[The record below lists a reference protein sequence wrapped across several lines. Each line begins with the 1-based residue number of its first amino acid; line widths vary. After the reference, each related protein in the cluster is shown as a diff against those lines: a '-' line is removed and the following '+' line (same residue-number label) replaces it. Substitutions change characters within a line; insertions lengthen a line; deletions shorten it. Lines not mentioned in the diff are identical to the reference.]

1 MNTLTIKQYKFL
13 KLLSRY
19 GDIGVSP
26 AVLEE
31 HFKNYSRDNEFYDPQ
46 FQGFFY
52 HRKDMYYITTDGKKV
67 LQERMT
73 NNFRFW
79 FPVFISVAA
88 LILSIISIR
97 LQYL

>member
-1 MNTLTIKQYKFL
+1 MNDLTIKQYKFL

-19 GDIGVSP
+19 GDSGVSP

-31 HFKNYSRDNEFYDPQ
+31 HFKNYSHDNEFFDPQ
-46 FQGFFY
+46 FQSFFCR
-52 HRKDMYYITTDGKKV
+52 RKDMFYITTDGKKAF
-67 LQERMT
+67 QTRKI
-73 NNFRFW
+73 NDFRFR

-88 LILSIISIR
+88 LILSIISIC